1 MFTDMSLLS
10 HETMQ
15 RELNKR
21 PGRVKM
27 MVIPI
32 VVIGIF
38 TLFYVVG
45 VNLFNSL
52 GRINVKERFDRMNKL
67 LVKTKLAKD
76 KFMRNAKRVIK
87 NTEGDQITGW
97 LIVILIVVVV
107 GAFFMKNYQ
116 DAIVEV
122 WDGVIAKIKSA
133 FGI

>member
-1 MFTDMSLLS
+1 
-10 HETMQ
+10 
-15 RELNKR
+15 
-21 PGRVKM
+21 
-27 MVIPI
+27 
-32 VVIGIF
+32 
-38 TLFYVVG
+38 
-45 VNLFNSL
+45 
-52 GRINVKERFDRMNKL
+52 MNKL

-107 GAFFMKNYQ
+107 GVFFMKNYQ

>member
-1 MFTDMSLLS
+1 MLICP
-10 HETMQ
+10 
-15 RELNKR
+15 NKTKYFIIEKLIYR
-21 PGRVKM
+21 N
-27 MVIPI
+27 
-32 VVIGIF
+32 
-38 TLFYVVG
+38 
-45 VNLFNSL
+45 NLTHS
-52 GRINVKERFDRMNKL
+52 NKL

>member
-1 MFTDMSLLS
+1 
-10 HETMQ
+10 
-15 RELNKR
+15 
-21 PGRVKM
+21 
-27 MVIPI
+27 
-32 VVIGIF
+32 
-38 TLFYVVG
+38 
-45 VNLFNSL
+45 
-52 GRINVKERFDRMNKL
+52 MNKL
-67 LVKTKLAKD
+67 LVKTN

>member
-1 MFTDMSLLS
+1 
-10 HETMQ
+10 
-15 RELNKR
+15 
-21 PGRVKM
+21 
-27 MVIPI
+27 
-32 VVIGIF
+32 
-38 TLFYVVG
+38 
-45 VNLFNSL
+45 
-52 GRINVKERFDRMNKL
+52 MNKL

-97 LIVILIVVVV
+97 LIVILVVV

>member
-1 MFTDMSLLS
+1 
-10 HETMQ
+10 
-15 RELNKR
+15 
-21 PGRVKM
+21 
-27 MVIPI
+27 
-32 VVIGIF
+32 
-38 TLFYVVG
+38 
-45 VNLFNSL
+45 
-52 GRINVKERFDRMNKL
+52 MNKL
-67 LVKTKLAKD
+67 LVKGKLKMANILK
-76 KFMRNAKRVIK
+76 NAKRVLA

>member
-1 MFTDMSLLS
+1 M
-10 HETMQ
+10 
-15 RELNKR
+15 K
-21 PGRVKM
+21 G
-27 MVIPI
+27 
-32 VVIGIF
+32 
-38 TLFYVVG
+38 
-45 VNLFNSL
+45 
-52 GRINVKERFDRMNKL
+52 FDIMNKL

-76 KFMRNAKRVIK
+76 AFIRNARHVLK
-87 NTEGDQITGW
+87 NTDGDQITGW

>member
-1 MFTDMSLLS
+1 
-10 HETMQ
+10 
-15 RELNKR
+15 
-21 PGRVKM
+21 
-27 MVIPI
+27 
-32 VVIGIF
+32 
-38 TLFYVVG
+38 
-45 VNLFNSL
+45 
-52 GRINVKERFDRMNKL
+52 MNKL

-122 WDGVIAKIKSA
+122 GDGVIAKIKSA

>member
-1 MFTDMSLLS
+1 
-10 HETMQ
+10 
-15 RELNKR
+15 
-21 PGRVKM
+21 
-27 MVIPI
+27 
-32 VVIGIF
+32 
-38 TLFYVVG
+38 
-45 VNLFNSL
+45 
-52 GRINVKERFDRMNKL
+52 MNKL

-107 GAFFMKNYQ
+107 VAFFMKNYQ

>member
-1 MFTDMSLLS
+1 
-10 HETMQ
+10 
-15 RELNKR
+15 
-21 PGRVKM
+21 
-27 MVIPI
+27 
-32 VVIGIF
+32 
-38 TLFYVVG
+38 
-45 VNLFNSL
+45 
-52 GRINVKERFDRMNKL
+52 MNKL

-122 WDGVIAKIKSA
+122 LDGVIAKIKSA

>member
-1 MFTDMSLLS
+1 
-10 HETMQ
+10 
-15 RELNKR
+15 
-21 PGRVKM
+21 
-27 MVIPI
+27 
-32 VVIGIF
+32 
-38 TLFYVVG
+38 
-45 VNLFNSL
+45 
-52 GRINVKERFDRMNKL
+52 MNKL

-116 DAIVEV
+116 DAIEV

>member
-1 MFTDMSLLS
+1 
-10 HETMQ
+10 
-15 RELNKR
+15 
-21 PGRVKM
+21 
-27 MVIPI
+27 
-32 VVIGIF
+32 
-38 TLFYVVG
+38 
-45 VNLFNSL
+45 
-52 GRINVKERFDRMNKL
+52 MNKL

-97 LIVILIVVVV
+97 LIVILIVVV

>member
-1 MFTDMSLLS
+1 
-10 HETMQ
+10 
-15 RELNKR
+15 
-21 PGRVKM
+21 
-27 MVIPI
+27 
-32 VVIGIF
+32 
-38 TLFYVVG
+38 
-45 VNLFNSL
+45 
-52 GRINVKERFDRMNKL
+52 MNKL

-116 DAIVEV
+116 DSIVEV

>member
-1 MFTDMSLLS
+1 
-10 HETMQ
+10 
-15 RELNKR
+15 
-21 PGRVKM
+21 
-27 MVIPI
+27 
-32 VVIGIF
+32 
-38 TLFYVVG
+38 
-45 VNLFNSL
+45 
-52 GRINVKERFDRMNKL
+52 MNKL
-67 LVKTKLAKD
+67 LVKGKIKMANILK
-76 KFMRNAKRVIK
+76 NAKRVLA

>member
-1 MFTDMSLLS
+1 
-10 HETMQ
+10 
-15 RELNKR
+15 
-21 PGRVKM
+21 
-27 MVIPI
+27 
-32 VVIGIF
+32 
-38 TLFYVVG
+38 
-45 VNLFNSL
+45 
-52 GRINVKERFDRMNKL
+52 MNKL

-107 GAFFMKNYQ
+107 GAFFMQNYQ

-122 WDGVIAKIKSA
+122 WYGVIAKIKSA

>member
-1 MFTDMSLLS
+1 
-10 HETMQ
+10 
-15 RELNKR
+15 
-21 PGRVKM
+21 
-27 MVIPI
+27 
-32 VVIGIF
+32 
-38 TLFYVVG
+38 
-45 VNLFNSL
+45 
-52 GRINVKERFDRMNKL
+52 MNKL

-76 KFMRNAKRVIK
+76 KFLRNAKRVIK

-116 DAIVEV
+116 DAIEEV

>member
-1 MFTDMSLLS
+1 MIDFENRVGNAYISRLAKSLIAVNRGDNQEASLNHLLSDMSLLS

-45 VNLFNSL
+45 VNLFDSL
-52 GRINVKERFDRMNKL
+52 G
-67 LVKTKLAKD
+67 
-76 KFMRNAKRVIK
+76 
-87 NTEGDQITGW
+87 
-97 LIVILIVVVV
+97 
-107 GAFFMKNYQ
+107 
-116 DAIVEV
+116 
-122 WDGVIAKIKSA
+122 
-133 FGI
+133 GIM

>member
-1 MFTDMSLLS
+1 
-10 HETMQ
+10 
-15 RELNKR
+15 
-21 PGRVKM
+21 
-27 MVIPI
+27 
-32 VVIGIF
+32 
-38 TLFYVVG
+38 
-45 VNLFNSL
+45 
-52 GRINVKERFDRMNKL
+52 MNKL

-116 DAIVEV
+116 GAIVEV
-122 WDGVIAKIKSA
+122 WNGVIAKIKSA

>member
-1 MFTDMSLLS
+1 
-10 HETMQ
+10 
-15 RELNKR
+15 
-21 PGRVKM
+21 
-27 MVIPI
+27 
-32 VVIGIF
+32 
-38 TLFYVVG
+38 
-45 VNLFNSL
+45 
-52 GRINVKERFDRMNKL
+52 MNKL

-97 LIVILIVVVV
+97 LIVIL